1 MKGKREVEQCQ
12 QCPENERNHLVKE
25 IYGSCFWH
33 CSSTASITSAR
44 AEKFQGKIV
53 MSAGCEKETV
63 HSFHTNSEAEP
74 LFSVR
79 GSSIT

>member
-63 HSFHTNSEAEP
+63 HSFPTNSEAEP
-74 LFSVR
+74 LFSA
-79 GSSIT
+79 